1 MVNDNDCANDII
13 QEFRVFRRFS
23 VDNTKKQVNNVFY
36 RTQIPMEVAKMKKV
50 LILFLLVLALMPVS
64 VFSQTKQ
71 IVIGMTV
78 PGLQFPFFVTMKND
92 ADAAAA
98 KLGVKLLFIDAQNAS
113 DKQMAAMENFVAQK
127 VDGILISPMTT
138 DSLVPAIEDAVKAG
152 IPVATVDRKA
162 NTDAVLVHVGAD
174 NVEGGRAAARYII
187 QKLGNKGSVIEL
199 EGTPG
204 SSAAV
209 DRKQGF
215 DEIMKASG
223 VKILVSQTAEF
234 SRSKAQSVM
243 ENLMQVYPKFDA
255 VFGANDEMI
264 IGAIEAMS
272 AAGINLKSKVTIGF
286 DATTDA
292 FSYMKEGKLGATI
305 DQFPGQQA
313 GLALSA
319 LVDKIKNKKEPAK
332 KVVFINPLPVT
343 K

>member
-1 MVNDNDCANDII
+1 
-13 QEFRVFRRFS
+13 
-23 VDNTKKQVNNVFY
+23 
-36 RTQIPMEVAKMKKV
+36 MKKAIAIAM
-50 LILFLLVLALMPVS
+50 LIAALTPAALFA
-64 VFSQTKQ
+64 QKQ

-78 PGLQFPFFVTMKND
+78 PGLQFPFFVTMKQE
-92 ADAAAA
+92 AEAAAA

-113 DKQMAAMENFVAQK
+113 DKQMAAMENFVSQK
-127 VDGILISPMTT
+127 VDGILLSPLTT

-174 NVEGGRAAARYII
+174 NVEGGRAAARFII
-187 QKLGNKGSVIEL
+187 EKLGNKGTVIEL

-215 DEIMKASG
+215 DEVIKTSN
-223 VKILVSQTAEF
+223 VKLLVSQSADFT
-234 SRSKAQSVM
+234 RSKAQTVM
-243 ENLMQVYPKFDA
+243 ENLIQVYPKFDA

-272 AAGINLKSKVTIGF
+272 GAGIKPATKVTIGF

-292 FSYMKEGKLGATI
+292 FSYMKEGKLNATI
-305 DQFPGQQA
+305 DQFPGKQA
-313 GLALSA
+313 SLALEA
-319 LVDKIKNKKEPAK
+319 LVNKIKNKKDPAQ
-332 KVVFINPLPVT
+332 KVVFISPLPVT

>member
-1 MVNDNDCANDII
+1 MDFNDP
-13 QEFRVFRRFS
+13 RRIL
-23 VDNTKKQVNNVFY
+23 N
-36 RTQIPMEVAKMKKV
+36 MKKIFS
-50 LILFLLVLALMPVS
+50 LIVVASLLVS
-64 VFSQTKQ
+64 TGVFAAGQKDAKKSGE

-78 PGLQFPFFVTMKND
+78 PGLQFPFFVIMKSE
-92 ADAAAA
+92 AEAAAA
-98 KLGVKLLFIDAQNAS
+98 KLGVKLVFHDSENQSSI
-113 DKQMAAMENFVAQK
+113 QMTGVENFIAQK

-138 DSLVPAIEDAVKAG
+138 DSLIPAIEAAAKAG

-162 NTDAVLVHVGAD
+162 NTDIVLVHIGAD

-187 QKLGNKGSVIEL
+187 EKLGNKGTVIEL

-209 DRKQGF
+209 DRKAGF
-215 DEIMKASG
+215 DEVMNASG
-223 VKILVSQTAEF
+223 VKIIVSQTAEF

-243 ENLMQVYPKFDA
+243 ENLMQAYPKFDA

-272 AAGINLKSKVTIGF
+272 GAGIDPKSIVTIGF
-286 DATTDA
+286 DATPDA
-292 FSYMKEGKLGATI
+292 FAYMKEGKLGATI

-313 GLALSA
+313 QAALQT
-319 LVDKIKNKKEPAK
+319 LVDKIKDKKEPAK
-332 KVVFINPLPVT
+332 KVDFINPKPVT